1 MDIYASFQMIFN
13 VITTYY
19 KKTTATILVHERG
32 MSAAGVVRIAR
43 PGPGLRTGCGW
54 SRIKRLQ
61 EAHGRTPL
69 LHR

>member
-43 PGPGLRTGCGW
+43 PGPGLRTGCGMEP
-54 SRIKRLQ
+54 R
-61 EAHGRTPL
+61 
-69 LHR
+69 